1 MVGPSEVAEAAAED
15 EEAADG
21 DSPPMDS
28 PSSTPPHGGPT
39 GVHPP
44 SLCNSAR
51 LRCQRLLPP
60 LDRECVRTSSRSH
73 PACPHKHGKPP
84 PHARMRASVRPSTRV
99 YRRMCGSQRPWLLL
113 CAPCGSGAAAAAP
126 EARESDRAARLARR
140 REWGRAARTRR
151 GGRGPGGVG
160 AARAGRQAAGDCGAP
175 AATSAGPA
183 RERALVRPGL
193 RGRDC
198 GQLGVGI
205 GCVGRCYGADL
216 SLRSG
221 RAWAWAG
228 TGWRH
233 VRRARRS

>member
-1 MVGPSEVAEAAAED
+1 MIGPSEVAEAAAED
-15 EEAADG
+15 EEAAAG
-21 DSPPMDS
+21 DSPPVDS
-28 PSSTPPHGGPT
+28 PCSTPPHGGPT
-39 GVHPP
+39 GEHPP
-44 SLCNSAR
+44 SLWNSAR
-51 LRCQRLLPP
+51 LCCQRLPPP
-60 LDRECVRTSSRSH
+60 LDRDCVRTS
-73 PACPHKHGKPP
+73 
-84 PHARMRASVRPSTRV
+84 STRV
-99 YRRMCGSQRPWLLL
+99 YRRMCGPQRPWLLL
-113 CAPCGSGAAAAAP
+113 YAPCGSRAAAAAP

-140 REWGRAARTRR
+140 REWKRAARTRR

-160 AARAGRQAAGDCGAP
+160 AARASRQAAGDCGAP
-175 AATSAGPA
+175 AAPSPGPA

-205 GCVGRCYGADL
+205 SCVGRCYAADL